1 MRAAVHTAPVST
13 ADAPAADAPTA
24 APAARE
30 RALDVALELFG
41 ARGYR
46 GTPIALVA
54 QRAGLSQSG
63 LLHHF
68 PTKAALLTAALA
80 HRDARTTPVVVG
92 REQPVGWAALEGL
105 ERLVAANARD
115 RAWVELFVTISAEA
129 VDPAHPAHAWAREH
143 YAGITSW
150 VAEALRAGVAAGEV
164 SPEADVDALTA
175 ATVAV
180 LDGLQVQWLLSG
192 EAEGTAMLAGFRAF
206 AASLRARWGVP
217 GA

>member
-1 MRAAVHTAPVST
+1 MST
-13 ADAPAADAPTA
+13 APTA
-24 APAARE
+24 SAAARE
-30 RALDVALELFG
+30 RVLDVALELFG

-46 GTPIALVA
+46 GTSIALVA

-92 REQPVGWAALEGL
+92 RGEPVGWTAFEGL
-105 ERLVAANARD
+105 ERLVAANAHD
-115 RAWVELFVTISAEA
+115 REWVELFVTISAEA
-129 VDPAHPAHAWAREH
+129 VDPSHPAHRWAREH
-143 YAGITSW
+143 YAGISSW
-150 VAEALRAGVAAGEV
+150 IAAALRAGVDAGEV

-180 LDGLQVQWLLSG
+180 LDGLQLQWLHSG
-192 EAEGTAMLAGFRAF
+192 EPEGSAMVAGFRAF
-206 AASLRARWGVP
+206 SESLRARWGTT
-217 GA
+217 G

>member
-1 MRAAVHTAPVST
+1 MSTAATAPSTAAV
-13 ADAPAADAPTA
+13 
-24 APAARE
+24 PAARE

-46 GTPIALVA
+46 GTSIALVA

-80 HRDARTTPVVVG
+80 HRDARTTPVIVG
-92 REQPVGWAALEGL
+92 REEPVGWAAFEGL
-105 ERLVAANARD
+105 ERLVVANARD
-115 RAWVELFVTISAEA
+115 REWVELFVTISAEA
-129 VDPAHPAHAWAREH
+129 VDPAHPAHEWAREH

-150 VAEALRAGVAAGEV
+150 IAAALRAGVDAGEV
-164 SPEADVDALTA
+164 SPEADVDAITA

-180 LDGLQVQWLLSG
+180 LDGLQVQWLHSG
-192 EAEGTAMLAGFRAF
+192 EPEGTAMVAGFRAF
-206 AASLRARWGVP
+206 SESLRARWGTA
-217 GA
+217 G

>member
-1 MRAAVHTAPVST
+1 MTTAPT
-13 ADAPAADAPTA
+13 TPA
-24 APAARE
+24 AARE

-46 GTPIALVA
+46 GTAIALVA

-80 HRDARTTPVVVG
+80 HRDARTTPVLVG
-92 REQPVGWAALEGL
+92 REEPVGWAAFEGL
-105 ERLVAANARD
+105 QRLVAANARD

-129 VDPAHPAHAWAREH
+129 VDPAHPAHEWARDH
-143 YAGITSW
+143 YAGITAW
-150 VAEALRAGVAAGEV
+150 INAALRAGVAAGEV
-164 SPEADVDALTA
+164 SPEADVDAITA

-180 LDGLQVQWLLSG
+180 MDGLQVQWLHSG
-192 EAEGTAMLAGFRAF
+192 AAEGTAMVAGFRAF
-206 AASLRARWGVP
+206 AESMRARWGTA
-217 GA
+217 G